1 MSNLERAIAIAA
13 RAHAGQVDKGGQP
26 YILHPLRV
34 MLELKSENERMAAVL
49 HDVLEDTSVTVAD
62 LVNYQFPDEVI
73 KAVVALTKLPGMS
86 RADAAK
92 QAAKDPIALEVKI
105 ADVYDNMQMARIPNP
120 SVTDWKRYMEYQQVY
135 LDLWQAKEKMYGPQ

>member
-1 MSNLERAIAIAA
+1 MSTLERAIAVAA
-13 RAHAGQVDKGGQP
+13 GAHVGQVDKGGQP

-34 MLELKSENERMAAVL
+34 MMNVEGEHAKMAAVL
-49 HDVLEDTSVTVAD
+49 HDVLEDTKVNVAD
-62 LVNYQFPDEVI
+62 LVNHQFPDEVI

-92 QAAKDPIALEVKI
+92 QAARDPIALEVKL
-105 ADVYDNMQMARIPNP
+105 ADVYDNMQMSRIPNP
-120 SVTDWKRYMEYQQVY
+120 SVRDWKRYMEYQQVY